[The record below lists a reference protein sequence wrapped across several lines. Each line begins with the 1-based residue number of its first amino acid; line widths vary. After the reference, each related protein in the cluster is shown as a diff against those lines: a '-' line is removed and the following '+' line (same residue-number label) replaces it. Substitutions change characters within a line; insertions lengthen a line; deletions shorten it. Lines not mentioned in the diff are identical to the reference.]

1 MGTHCVDVGV
11 GVIAGWPVVWSH
23 CVDVGVG
30 VIAGWPVVWSHGVDV
45 GNGVIAGECD
55 TVSVLPKL
63 A

>member
-1 MGTHCVDVGV
+1 MWSHCVDVGV

-23 CVDVGVG
+23 CVDVG
-30 VIAGWPVVWSHGVDV
+30 
-45 GNGVIAGECD
+45 NGVIAGECD

>member
-1 MGTHCVDVGV
+1 M
-11 GVIAGWPVVWSH
+11 WSH
-23 CVDVGVG
+23 GVDVGVG

>member
-1 MGTHCVDVGV
+1 MCVDVG
-11 GVIAGWPVVWSH
+11 I
-23 CVDVGVG
+23 G

-45 GNGVIAGECD
+45 GIGVIAGWSTVWSHSVDVGIGVIAGECD

>member
-1 MGTHCVDVGV
+1 MGV
-11 GVIAGWPVVWSH
+11 GVIPGWPVVWSH

-30 VIAGWPVVWSHGVDV
+30 VIAGWPVVWSHGIDV

>member
-11 GVIAGWPVVWSH
+11 GVIPGWPVVWSH
-23 CVDVGVG
+23 CVYVGVG
-30 VIAGWPVVWSHGVDV
+30 VIPGWPVVWSHCVDV